1 MGRQSRNL
9 QTDRN
14 HTFGDA
20 KCPGGK
26 QSMAGKGRTCLFPNV
41 SFGLLGPHYNN
52 ISFADEKYSSSTDTM
67 TLLIKIK

>member
-1 MGRQSRNL
+1 MGRQSKNL

-14 HTFGDA
+14 HAFGDG

-26 QSMAGKGRTCLFPNV
+26 QSMAGKGRTHLCPNV
-41 SFGLLGPHYNN
+41 TFNLLGPHYNN
-52 ISFADEKYSSSTDTM
+52 SSFADKKHSSSTNSM